1 MVMDAAR
8 QAKRRVVEKGI
19 HTRDAGRLA
28 MAYGY
33 DWRRFLTFSST
44 RGPFRTRAN
53 LAAKITERYHGIE
66 KGLAL
71 PSPQPGHG
79 ASVLEPLI
87 RLVKRYIDLYGEDDL
102 TAAALGALSAYYD
115 FNAARIDAD
124 KIPFGAQISELLH
137 GHVSNPAGVS
147 GTRTLTRTE
156 VDAAVSGVTPEFFR
170 SRHSV
175 RVYGSEPVTDDE
187 IETAL
192 AAARCAPAVCNRQFA
207 RLRTWRDRET
217 IDRLLRIQGGSRGFG
232 DNIPALALVT
242 VSLRSYWG
250 VGERHQGW
258 IDGGLFAMSF
268 MLGLHAE
275 GLGSVALN
283 WSKAP
288 DRDRA
293 LRQALPD
300 LRPDEAI
307 IMFIGFGHLPDE
319 FHVAA
324 SPRIP
329 VIS

>member
-1 MVMDAAR
+1 M
-8 QAKRRVVEKGI
+8 
-19 HTRDAGRLA
+19 
-28 MAYGY
+28 
-33 DWRRFLTFSST
+33 
-44 RGPFRTRAN
+44 
-53 LAAKITERYHGIE
+53 
-66 KGLAL
+66 
-71 PSPQPGHG
+71 
-79 ASVLEPLI
+79 
-87 RLVKRYIDLYGEDDL
+87 
-102 TAAALGALSAYYD
+102 SAYYD

-156 VDAAVSGVTPEFFR
+156 VDAAVSGVTPEFSGAATPCGCNGSSPSRMTR
-170 SRHSV
+170 SRPRSPRRGGAGGLQPPV
-175 RVYGSEPVTDDE
+175 RQ
-187 IETAL
+187 
-192 AAARCAPAVCNRQFA
+192 APDVAGQ
-207 RLRTWRDRET
+207 ET
-217 IDRLLRIQGGSRGFG
+217 IDRLLGIQGGSRGFG

-250 VGERHQGW
+250 VWERHQGW

-268 MLGLHAE
+268 MLGLPHAE